1 MFDVHSWLAE
11 LKLSINNSSSARR
24 CRRLRYSAT
33 ERLESRQLLTAS
45 PLGAEFGVNATT
57 ANSQINSSI
66 AMDADGDFVVTWQS
80 SGQDGDSY
88 GIFAQ
93 RYNAAG
99 SAQGGEFQVNTFT
112 TNSQRSPSVAM
123 DADGDFVVTWQ
134 SYGQDGDAD
143 GIYAQR
149 YNALGVP
156 QGGEFRVN
164 STTANFQT
172 TPSVAMK

>member
-1 MFDVHSWLAE
+1 
-11 LKLSINNSSSARR
+11 
-24 CRRLRYSAT
+24 
-33 ERLESRQLLTAS
+33 
-45 PLGAEFGVNATT
+45 
-57 ANSQINSSI
+57 
-66 AMDADGDFVVTWQS
+66 
-80 SGQDGDSY
+80 
-88 GIFAQ
+88 
-93 RYNAAG
+93 
-99 SAQGGEFQVNTFT
+99 
-112 TNSQRSPSVAM
+112 M